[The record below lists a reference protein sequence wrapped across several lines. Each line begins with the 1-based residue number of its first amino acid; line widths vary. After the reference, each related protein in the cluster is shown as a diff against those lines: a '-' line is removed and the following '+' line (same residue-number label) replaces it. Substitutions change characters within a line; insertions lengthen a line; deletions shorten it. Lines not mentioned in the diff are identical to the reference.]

1 MRFVILSRGPRL
13 YSTRRL
19 AAAARARGHTV
30 NVMDPLQFTIH
41 VSTKKPELVYRAKT
55 VDARRIDGVIPRIGA
70 SITFYGLAVVRQ
82 FEMLGVS
89 ALNESQ
95 AIARSRDKL
104 RSFQVL
110 SRHDIGLPETG
121 FAHRPEHIRSVLRM
135 VGGPPVIIKLLEG
148 TQGAGVVLAEST
160 KAAESVVDA
169 FHAIEQNILVQR
181 YVAEA
186 EGEDVRALV
195 VGRKVVAAM
204 TRRAIEGEFRSN
216 LHKGGTAQAVKLSLA
231 ERKTAVDAA
240 AALGLNVAGVDM
252 LRSAQGP
259 MVMEVNSSPGLEGIE
274 KASGID
280 VADQVIAF
288 LERNVRRST
297 RDRVNR

>member
-30 NVMDPLQFTIH
+30 NVMDPLDFTMH
-41 VSTKKPELVYRAKT
+41 VATKKPGLVYRTKP
-55 VDARRIDGVIPRIGA
+55 VDPRKIDGIIPRIGA

-82 FEMLGVS
+82 FEILGVS
-89 ALNESQ
+89 SLNESQ

-104 RSFQVL
+104 RSFQIL
-110 SRHDIGLPETG
+110 SRSEVGLPDTG
-121 FAHRPEHIRSVLRM
+121 FAHKPDHIRSVMRM
-135 VGGPPVIIKLLEG
+135 VGGAPVIIKLLQG
-148 TQGAGVVLAEST
+148 TQGAGVVLAET
-160 KAAESVVDA
+160 MKAAESVLDA
-169 FHAIEQNILVQR
+169 FRAIDQNILVQR
-181 YVAEA
+181 YIAEA
-186 EGEDVRALV
+186 EGQDVRALV

-204 TRRAIEGEFRSN
+204 TRQAIEGEFRSN
-216 LHKGGTAQAVKLSLA
+216 LHKGGSAEPVKLTLE
-231 ERKTAVDAA
+231 ERKTAVAAA

-252 LRSAQGP
+252 LRSSEGP

-274 KASGID
+274 KATGCD
-280 VADQVIAF
+280 VASEIVGF

-297 RDRVNR
+297 RDRIRR